1 MNEFSEDESKTKQI
15 APLIEKLLTIVG
27 EDVNRDG
34 LKETPKRVAK
44 AYQEMLQGYTQNP
57 KDVFKIFDSEGFE
70 GIITVSDINFHSLC
84 EHHMVPFFGQVHIGY
99 VPNGKILGLSKFGR
113 LVEIYARR
121 LQVQE
126 KMTKQIADDIMEYLH
141 PKGVI
146 VVSQA
151 EHLCM
156 NMRGVKKIGSVTK
169 IITKRGVFAEQKK
182 LADEFFLQIGSKKMT
197 CK

>member
-1 MNEFSEDESKTKQI
+1 MNDFTEDKLKTKQI

-34 LKETPKRVAK
+34 LKETPKRAAK
-44 AYQEMLQGYTQNP
+44 AYQEMLQGYTKSP

-70 GIITVSDINFHSLC
+70 GIIAVSDINFHSLC
-84 EHHMVPFFGQVHIGY
+84 EHHIVPFFGQVHIGY
-99 VPNGKILGLSKFGR
+99 IPDGKILGLSKFGR

-126 KMTKQIADDIMEYLH
+126 KMTKQIADDIMKYLH

-169 IITKRGVFAEQKK
+169 IITKRGIFAEQKE
-182 LADEFFLQIGSKKMT
+182 LVDEFFLQISSNK
-197 CK
+197 